1 MILAKKI
8 DSEPA
13 LWLSN
18 QNMWVFFFFFFIPWG
33 LSEMILLQKDLLVQ

>member
-13 LWLSN
+13 LWLST
-18 QNMWVFFFFFFIPWG
+18 QNMWVFFFFFIPWG